1 MFVLFLTC
9 FDLFWPVSTGRGKAH
24 AQGGQGDAIKVTELE
39 GHEDGRRQN
48 EDGDD
53 AAYGFGCFEVGKN
66 EDIRRNT
73 KKTWKSSWKSWI
85 VLKSCTSIISWIQ
98 THRLHRLSHIGIANH
113 SCIGVQ
119 ANRSYLLR
127 LYHLYFGLS
136 VSSASSQ
143 KEYTNLCIALIE
155 CFPSNSCS
163 PMPSPEWCSQRFLK
177 HVSQWLAQLPDIGD
191 RHWHWFEIKAE
202 GVSKRANPCEPW
214 DCCGTTPSHVSVRVG
229 YALSGSSLV

>member
-1 MFVLFLTC
+1 
-9 FDLFWPVSTGRGKAH
+9 
-24 AQGGQGDAIKVTELE
+24 
-39 GHEDGRRQN
+39 
-48 EDGDD
+48 
-53 AAYGFGCFEVGKN
+53 
-66 EDIRRNT
+66 
-73 KKTWKSSWKSWI
+73 
-85 VLKSCTSIISWIQ
+85 LKSCTSIISWIQ
-98 THRLHRLSHIGIANH
+98 PHRLHRLSHIGIANH

-119 ANRSYLLR
+119 ANRSYLLW

-202 GVSKRANPCEPW
+202 GVSKRANPCELW